1 MPRKQLVIRENRT
14 KRIGQKEDLSENN
27 AQKTE
32 KRLHEEYEKAKAIL
46 DEMLKKE
53 KPDSKKLLK
62 QEEIVLNLSRY
73 RDL

>member
-32 KRLHEEYEKAKAIL
+32 KSLHEEYEKAKAIL

>member
-32 KRLHEEYEKAKAIL
+32 KSLHEEYEKANEIL
-46 DEMLKKE
+46 DELLNKE
-53 KPDSKKLLK
+53 KPDSKKLHK
-62 QEEIVLNLSRY
+62 HEEIVFNLSRY